1 MTRYT
6 VLKTL
11 FITASL
17 LLSNNLIAKPHTAK
31 IIGNVSLK
39 IDDVTVKHA
48 NETIQLQEGSRICMT
63 AGRGEVSIDNGAKQ
77 LTNPPDCAVIEAP
90 QKQGIIKR
98 FIKIAKYLNPLKP
111 NGEQSKQAAR
121 GTGNQPPITVT
132 ISDPYTAPIVFNNQP
147 YLIINVEQLLNP
159 NSQYPLTLRV
169 YDLKEK
175 PIYTTSNK
183 QANNT
188 LFILPAEFLQNK
200 NGYRLKISDG
210 SSTVLINS
218 ILQIGVR

>member
-17 LLSNNLIAKPHTAK
+17 LLSNNLIAEPHTAK

-48 NETIQLQEGSRICMT
+48 NETIQLQEGSTICMA
-63 AGRGEVSIDNGAKQ
+63 AGKGEVSIDNGAKQ
-77 LTNPPDCAVIEAP
+77 LTTPPDCAVIEAP
-90 QKQGIIKR
+90 QKQGVIDR
-98 FIKIAKYLNPLKP
+98 LIKIASILTPVKP
-111 NGEQSKQAAR
+111 NGERSKQAAR
-121 GTGNQPPITVT
+121 GTGNQTPITIT
-132 ISDPYTAPIVFNNQP
+132 ISDPYTAPIVLNNQP
-147 YLIINVEQLLNP
+147 YLIINVEQLLAS

-175 PIYTTSNK
+175 PIYMTSNK

-188 LFILPAEFLQNK
+188 LFLHGSVQ
-200 NGYRLKISDG
+200 YKIKSQ
-210 SSTVLINS
+210 S
-218 ILQIGVR
+218 RP